1 MSRRRAQDLAPRY
14 HSRDNRVWY
23 LYAYVR
29 PDGLLD
35 SVIDAPDLDSAWVIA
50 TGWGDRQ
57 DREYQQS
64 RGWRLVPC
72 VVEWE

>member
-1 MSRRRAQDLAPRY
+1 MTRLRAQGLAPRY
-14 HSRDNRVWY
+14 HEPNQQRY

-35 SVIDAPDLDSAWVIA
+35 SVIDAADIDSAWIIA
-50 TGWGDRQ
+50 TGGADRH
-57 DREYQQS
+57 DREYQKS